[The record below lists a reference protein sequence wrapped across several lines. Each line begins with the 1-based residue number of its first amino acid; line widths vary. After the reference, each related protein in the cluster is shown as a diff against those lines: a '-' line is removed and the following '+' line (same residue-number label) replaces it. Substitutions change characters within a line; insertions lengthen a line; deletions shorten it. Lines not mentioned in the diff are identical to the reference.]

1 MTVSTASCWQKKK
14 RLPTA
19 RRSSSRSNH
28 HSSSRRVVPGTHLVA
43 KLVDEVVLLG
53 GCGGGEIIEELR
65 LLADHARDAA
75 LHVLR
80 RGQEPH
86 RGTPA
91 LDQFRAAAGQEFV
104 VPVRLAE
111 GVADDDPIDDVGH
124 VESPRHP
131 AAASVT
137 DSGSSTFFDASRI
150 SNRTIPPSYP
160 KSAMTPGRTS
170 SLSLIRSSRREITR
184 VSVSR
189 SY

>member
-19 RRSSSRSNH
+19 RRTSSRSWLTKSFFSAADAER
-28 HSSSRRVVPGTHLVA
+28 SSKSCASLPT
-43 KLVDEVVLLG
+43 
-53 GCGGGEIIEELR
+53 
-65 LLADHARDAA
+65 
-75 LHVLR
+75 
-80 RGQEPH
+80 
-86 RGTPA
+86 TPA